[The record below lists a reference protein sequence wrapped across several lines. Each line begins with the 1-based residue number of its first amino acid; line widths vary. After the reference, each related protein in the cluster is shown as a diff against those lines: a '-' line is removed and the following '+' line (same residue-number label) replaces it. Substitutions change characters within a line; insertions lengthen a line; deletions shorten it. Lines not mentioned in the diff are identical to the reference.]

1 MQKKKRIIGSLIAIV
16 IFFSIGFSLYF
27 FKYNFYGLNYV
38 EKEEKSAI
46 NKEDYIEIHLKGAIR
61 AKGIYL
67 IKKDTSLK
75 ELLIQA
81 QLLFKADVSKLD
93 LSRRLV
99 KKETIFIPYKKG
111 YEIKIKWADL
121 VEEKQLI
128 DHDITKSIAK
138 KIIKFKE
145 DNPQWVT
152 WEALQTISGVG
163 PVTISKLQN
172 IITLDQ

>member
-1 MQKKKRIIGSLIAIV
+1 MQKKKRFIGAVLAII
-16 IFFSIGFSLYF
+16 IFFTIGFSLYI
-27 FKYNFYGLNYV
+27 FKYNFSGLSHV
-38 EKEEKSAI
+38 KKDHDSEI
-46 NKEDYIEIHLKGAIR
+46 NKEDYVEITLKGAVK
-61 AKGIYL
+61 AKGIY
-67 IKKDTSLK
+67 IVKKDMSLK
-75 ELLIQA
+75 ELLIKA
-81 QLLFKADVSKLD
+81 HLLFKADVSQLD
-93 LSRRLV
+93 LSRRLI

-111 YEIKIKWADL
+111 YEIKIKWKDL
-121 VEEKQLI
+121 IDEKQLI

-172 IITLDQ
+172 IIMLDQ